1 MLGNLL
7 GGFIVI
13 VVGVNLIGPIA
24 DAVNATIAN
33 PNLSSVPAATTILGL
48 TTLFFALGVASCG
61 IAIAAIG
68 LYQAGLLGAG

>member
-13 VVGVNLIGPIA
+13 IVGVNLVGPVA
-24 DAVNATIAN
+24 DAVWIATQNTNVTAT
-33 PNLSSVPAATTILGL
+33 AAVGTILGL
-48 TTLFFALGVASCG
+48 TTLFFALGVASAG

-68 LYQAGLLGAG
+68 LRQSGLLGM